1 MAGDRRVSEVF
12 DATRCALGEGPLWH
26 PEREQLFWFDILNHR
41 LLTQENGKTRIVQFD
56 EHVSAAGW
64 VSDTELLIASESRLL
79 LFDLE
84 REKAEDV
91 EGLEP
96 DNALTRSNDGRADP
110 WGGFWIGTMAK
121 DQADHAGA
129 IYRYYNGRLTKLHH
143 RLSIPNAI
151 CFSPDRKFAYF
162 TDTPTQMVKR
172 QRLESDR
179 GWPDGEAEVWLDLSA
194 DDVFPDG
201 AVVDAKGV
209 FWNAQWG
216 AGRVAAYS
224 PDAKLVDVI
233 SFNAANTTCPAFGGT
248 DLSTLFCTSATKEL
262 TDIEKEKC
270 PDFGRTFAA
279 PETGRGQPEHRVKL

>member
-1 MAGDRRVSEVF
+1 MSEVF
-12 DATRCALGEGPLWH
+12 DNTRCVLGEGPLWH
-26 PEREQLFWFDILNHR
+26 PEREQLFWFDILTRR
-41 LLTQENGKTRIVQFD
+41 LLTKEAGKTRIVQFE

-64 VSDTELLIASESRLL
+64 VSGTELLIASETRLF
-79 LFDLE
+79 LFDVD
-84 REKAEDV
+84 RDKSEDV

-96 DNALTRSNDGRADP
+96 DNPLTRSNDGRADP

-129 IYRYYNGRLTKLHH
+129 IYRYYNGRLTKLYD

-162 TDTPTQMVKR
+162 TDTPTQIIKR
-172 QRLESDR
+172 QKLDLDR
-179 GWPDGEAEVWLDLSA
+179 GWPDGAPEDWLDLSA
-194 DDVFPDG
+194 DGVFPDG
-201 AVVDAKGV
+201 AVVDACGV

-216 AGRVAAYS
+216 AGRVATYS
-224 PDAKLVDVI
+224 PEAELLDTVA
-233 SFNAANTTCPAFGGT
+233 FNAANTTCPAFGGP

-262 TDIEKEKC
+262 SDSEKDRH

-279 PETGRGQPEHRVKL
+279 PEMGRGQAEHRVKL